1 MADKMKILIVD
12 DEPDTV
18 EMLKIAIERGNY
30 DIITANNAT
39 DGIAKAR
46 AEKPA
51 LIVLDVMMPGMNGIE
66 ACKTMKNDKDLSTI
80 PIIMLTAMASKIP
93 TTSFSISN
101 GMDIEADEYF
111 EKPVDPNQLLSRV
124 NTMLGR

>member
-1 MADKMKILIVD
+1 MADKLKILIVD

-66 ACKTMKNDKDLSTI
+66 ACKIMKNDKDLAPI

-93 TTSFSISN
+93 TTSYSISD
-101 GMDIEADEYF
+101 GMDIEAEEYF
-111 EKPVDPNQLLSRV
+111 EKPVDPNQLLARV

>member
-1 MADKMKILIVD
+1 MADKLKILIVD

-18 EMLKIAIERGNY
+18 EMLKVAIERGNY

-66 ACKTMKNDKDLSTI
+66 ACKTMKNDKDLAPI